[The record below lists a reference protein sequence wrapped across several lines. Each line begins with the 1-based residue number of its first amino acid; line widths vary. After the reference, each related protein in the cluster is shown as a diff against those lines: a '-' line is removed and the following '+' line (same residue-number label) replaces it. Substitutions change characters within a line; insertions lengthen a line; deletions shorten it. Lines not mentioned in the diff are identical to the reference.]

1 MQYAILFYECLP
13 VGIVGLVRKETSME
27 ATSSTIQER
36 LRLVVKHAG
45 INQAEFARS
54 VEIGQPHLSTILSDK
69 HKRKPS
75 KRLLRSISDKYNVNY
90 DWLTTGEGK
99 AFFEPEV
106 APQQAPESTDPPEL
120 QQVISEA
127 RTIWEEL
134 AIEERYEMAAM
145 LLRDLAQKKK
155 KHR

>member
-1 MQYAILFYECLP
+1 
-13 VGIVGLVRKETSME
+13 ME

-90 DWLTTGEGK
+90 DWLISGEGK
-99 AFFEPEV
+99 AFFEPQGTASPV
-106 APQQAPESTDPPEL
+106 TPEDTDPPEL